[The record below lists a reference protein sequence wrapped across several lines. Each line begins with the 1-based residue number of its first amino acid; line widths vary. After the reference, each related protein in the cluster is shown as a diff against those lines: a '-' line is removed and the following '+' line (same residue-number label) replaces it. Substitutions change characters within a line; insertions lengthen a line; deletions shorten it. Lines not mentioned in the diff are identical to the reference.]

1 MSLNS
6 TAITDQ
12 ITHITNK
19 NTTMTPLLL
28 PITLIITA
36 IPLAVYLIYILAVL
50 LTKEATPKPLK
61 TSPELTVI
69 IPTYNESEVIDHR
82 IKNLKDINYPTENIH
97 AIVVDDQSTDNTV
110 ELAIEAFNKYGI
122 SGEVI
127 VKDART
133 GTNASV
139 NLGISKTNT
148 DIIVTTDADVV
159 FEDDALNHAISTLLS
174 NERIGAVCGELEPV
188 IIENSFTTRSEQ
200 AYRSVYGKMC
210 TWESNI
216 HSTYCFNGPL
226 IVLKKWSFSP
236 IPETHGASDAGMALR
251 IINNGYRCTY
261 EASAKFYEF
270 ISEDLK
276 QQRRQKLRRSA
287 RLLEATLYNID
298 LISPKY
304 GKFGLFV
311 FPLRILMFFIVPT
324 TFFISVIL
332 WSYLLAQVNVLYGL
346 VVWACFVLALISGRW
361 NSNLVS
367 SFIWHQIY
375 LLASL
380 AYMFRGVYVWK
391 AVEREKV

>member
-1 MSLNS
+1 M
-6 TAITDQ
+6 TP
-12 ITHITNK
+12 
-19 NTTMTPLLL
+19 TPLLPL
-28 PITLIITA
+28 TLLTTA
-36 IPLAVYLIYILAVL
+36 IPISVYLIYILAVL
-50 LTKEATPKPLK
+50 LTKEPTPKPLK
-61 TSPELTVI
+61 TSPEITVI

-110 ELAIEAFNKYGI
+110 ELVKEAFNKYGI
-122 SGEVI
+122 SGDVI
-127 VKDART
+127 IKTERT

-139 NLGISKTNT
+139 NLGISKANT

-174 NERIGAVCGELEPV
+174 DERIGAVCGELEPV
-188 IIENSFTTRSEQ
+188 VMENSFTTRSEQ

-226 IVLKKWSFSP
+226 IVLKKRAFSP
-236 IPETHGASDAGMALR
+236 IPETYGASDAGMALR
-251 IINNGYRCTY
+251 IIRNGYRCIY
-261 EASAKFYEF
+261 DASAKFYEY
-270 ISEDLK
+270 ITEDMK

-311 FPLRILMFFIVPT
+311 FPLRILMFFIVPAA
-324 TFFISVIL
+324 FFISVIL
-332 WSYLLAQVNVLYGL
+332 WSYLLGQVNVLYGL
-346 VVWACFVLALISGRW
+346 MVWIFFALALISGKWRA
-361 NSNLVS
+361 NLVS
-367 SFIWHQIY
+367 SFIWHQMY
-375 LLASL
+375 LLVSL
-380 AYMFRGVYVWK
+380 AYMFRGMHVWK

>member
-1 MSLNS
+1 LYNY
-6 TAITDQ
+6 
-12 ITHITNK
+12 HINPS
-19 NTTMTPLLL
+19 NMAPTPLL
-28 PITLIITA
+28 TLTFIITA
-36 IPLAVYLIYILAVL
+36 ISLSVYLIYIIAVL
-50 LTKEATPKPLK
+50 LTKEPPPKPLK
-61 TSPELTVI
+61 TFPELTVI

-82 IKNLKDINYPTENIH
+82 IKNLKDINYPTEKIH

-110 ELAIEAFNKYGI
+110 KLANKAFNKYGI

-139 NLGISKTNT
+139 NLGISKVGT

-159 FEDDALNHAISTLLS
+159 FEYGALNHAISTLLS
-174 NERIGAVCGELEPV
+174 DERTGAVCGELEPV
-188 IIENSFTTRSEQ
+188 VMENSFTTRSEQ

-226 IVLKKWSFSP
+226 IVLKKEAFSP

-251 IINNGYRCTY
+251 IIRNGYRCIY
-261 EASAKFYEF
+261 DASAKFYEY
-270 ISEDLK
+270 ITEDMK

-298 LISPKY
+298 LISPRY

-311 FPLRILMFFIVPT
+311 FPLRILMFFIVPAA
-324 TFFISVIL
+324 FFISVIL
-332 WSYLLAQVNVLYGL
+332 WSYLLGQVNVLYGL
-346 VVWACFVLALISGRW
+346 VVWIGFALALLSGKWRA
-361 NSNLVS
+361 NLVS

-375 LLASL
+375 LLVSL
-380 AYMFRGVYVWK
+380 IYMFRGMHVWK

>member
-1 MSLNS
+1 MV
-6 TAITDQ
+6 
-12 ITHITNK
+12 
-19 NTTMTPLLL
+19 PLLL
-28 PITLIITA
+28 PLTLIITA
-36 IPLAVYLIYILAVL
+36 IPLSVYLIYILAVL
-50 LTKEATPKPLK
+50 LTKEPTSEPLK
-61 TSPELTVI
+61 TFPELSVI

-82 IKNLKDINYPTENIH
+82 IKNLKDINYPTEYIH

-110 ELAIEAFNKYGI
+110 ELAKEAFNKYGI

-139 NLGISKTNT
+139 NLGISKAGT

-174 NERIGAVCGELEPV
+174 DERTGAVCGELEPV
-188 IIENSFTTRSEQ
+188 VMENSFTTRSEQ

-226 IVLKKWSFSP
+226 IVLKKRAFSS
-236 IPETHGASDAGMALR
+236 IPKTHGASDAGMALR
-251 IINNGYRCTY
+251 IIRNGYRCMY
-261 EASAKFYEF
+261 DASAKFYEY
-270 ISEDLK
+270 ITEDMK

-298 LISPKY
+298 LISPKF
-304 GKFGLFV
+304 GMFGLFV
-311 FPLRILMFFIVPT
+311 YPLRILMFFIVPAA
-324 TFFISVIL
+324 FFMSVIM
-332 WSYLLAQVNVLYGL
+332 WSYLLGQVNVVYGL
-346 VVWACFVLALISGRW
+346 AVWIVFTLALLSGKWRA
-361 NSNLVS
+361 NLIS
-367 SFIWHQIY
+367 SFIWHQMY
-375 LLASL
+375 LLVSL
-380 AYMFRGVYVWK
+380 KYMFKGMHMWK

>member
-1 MSLNS
+1 MF
-6 TAITDQ
+6 
-12 ITHITNK
+12 
-19 NTTMTPLLL
+19 PLLL
-28 PITLIITA
+28 HLTLITTA
-36 IPLAVYLIYILAVL
+36 IALVVYLIYILAVL
-50 LTKEATPKPLK
+50 LTKEPTPKPLK
-61 TSPELTVI
+61 TFPELTVI

-82 IKNLKDINYPTENIH
+82 IKNLKDINYPSKNIH
-97 AIVVDDQSTDNTV
+97 TIVVDDQSTDNTTK
-110 ELAIEAFNKYGI
+110 LANEAFKKYGI

-127 VKDART
+127 IKTERT

-139 NLGISKTNT
+139 NLGISKAST

-174 NERIGAVCGELEPV
+174 NERTGAVCGELEPV
-188 IIENSFTTRSEQ
+188 VIENSFTTRSEQ

-226 IVLKKWSFSP
+226 IVLKKEAFSP
-236 IPETHGASDAGMALR
+236 IPKTHGASDAGMALR
-251 IINNGYRCTY
+251 IIRNGYRCIY
-261 EASAKFYEF
+261 DASAKFYEY
-270 ISEDLK
+270 ITEDIK

-298 LISPKY
+298 LLSPKY

-311 FPLRILMFFIVPT
+311 FPLRILMFFIVPAA
-324 TFFISVIL
+324 FFISVIL
-332 WSYLLAQVNVLYGL
+332 WSYLLGQVNVMYVL
-346 VVWACFVLALISGRW
+346 VLWIGFALALLSGKWRA
-361 NSNLVS
+361 NLVS
-367 SFIWHQIY
+367 SFIWHQMY

-380 AYMFRGVYVWK
+380 RYMFRGMHVWK

>member
-1 MSLNS
+1 MDSDS

-12 ITHITNK
+12 RRHITNK
-19 NTTMTPLLL
+19 NTNMTPLLAL
-28 PITLIITA
+28 TLIITA

-50 LTKEATPKPLK
+50 LTKEPIPKPLK
-61 TSPELTVI
+61 TSPEITVI
-69 IPTYNESEVIDHR
+69 IPTYNENEVIEHR
-82 IKNLKDINYPTENIH
+82 IKNLRDINYPTENIR
-97 AIVVDDQSTDNTV
+97 AIVVDDQSTDNTI
-110 ELAIEAFNKYGI
+110 ELAEEAFKRYGI

-139 NLGISKTNT
+139 NLGISKAST

-159 FEDDALNHAISTLLS
+159 FEHDALNHAISTLLS
-174 NERIGAVCGELEPV
+174 DERTGAVCGELEPIV
-188 IIENSFTTRSEQ
+188 IENSFTTRSEQ

-226 IVLKKWSFSP
+226 IVLKKRAFSP

-251 IINNGYRCTY
+251 IIRNGYRCIY
-261 EASAKFYEF
+261 DASAKFYEY
-270 ISEDLK
+270 ITGDLK

-287 RLLEATLYNID
+287 RLLEATLYNIN
-298 LISPKY
+298 LVSPKY

-311 FPLRILMFFIVPT
+311 FPLRILMFLIVPAA
-324 TFFISVIL
+324 FFISIIL
-332 WSYLLAQVNVLYGL
+332 WSYLLGQVNMLYGL
-346 VVWACFVLALISGRW
+346 MVLICFALALISGRW
-361 NSNLVS
+361 RSNLVS

-375 LLASL
+375 LFASL
-380 AYMFRGVYVWK
+380 AYMFRGMHVWK